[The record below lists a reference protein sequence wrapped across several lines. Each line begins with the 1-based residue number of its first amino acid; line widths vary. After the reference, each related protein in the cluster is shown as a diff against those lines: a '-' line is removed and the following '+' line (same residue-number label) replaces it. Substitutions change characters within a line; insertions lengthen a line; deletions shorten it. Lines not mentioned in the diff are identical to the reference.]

1 MVQFLDGKE
10 NKKEYRRFK
19 IKSFSGNNDFLALE
33 EIVKRRYTRMLK
45 EGKDF
50 PDLVVID
57 GGKGQLSSAKKAIDS
72 LNLYKKLNLI
82 SLAKKEE
89 EIFLE
94 DNLIPL
100 RLSRNS
106 KALKLLQRI
115 RDEAHRFAITYNR
128 LLRKKSLIK
137 K

>member
-1 MVQFLDGKE
+1 MVQFKEGRE

-19 IKSFSGNNDFLALE
+19 IKSFEGNNDFLAIE
-33 EIVKRRYTRMLK
+33 EIVKRRYLRLLK

-50 PDLVVID
+50 PDLIVID

-72 LNLYKKLNLI
+72 LNLYKKVNLI

-94 DNLIPL
+94 NNLIPL
-100 RLSRNS
+100 KLSRKS

-115 RDEAHRFAITYNR
+115 RDETHRFAITYNR
-128 LLRKKSLIK
+128 LLRKKDIRK
-137 K
+137 

>member
-1 MVQFLDGKE
+1 MVQFKEGRE

-19 IKSFSGNNDFLALE
+19 IKSFEGNNDFLAIE
-33 EIVKRRYTRMLK
+33 EIVKRRYLRLLK

-50 PDLVVID
+50 PDLIVID

-72 LNLYKKLNLI
+72 LNLYKKVNLI

-100 RLSRNS
+100 KLSRKS

-115 RDEAHRFAITYNR
+115 RDETHRFAITYNR
-128 LLRKKSLIK
+128 LLRKKDIRK
-137 K
+137 

>member
-1 MVQFLDGKE
+1 E
-10 NKKEYRRFK
+10 
-19 IKSFSGNNDFLALE
+19 GNNDFLAIE
-33 EIVKRRYTRMLK
+33 EIVKRRYLRLLK

-50 PDLVVID
+50 PDLIVID

-72 LNLYKKLNLI
+72 LNLYKKVNLI

-100 RLSRNS
+100 KLSRKS

-115 RDEAHRFAITYNR
+115 RDETHRFAITYNR
-128 LLRKKSLIK
+128 LLRKKDIRK
-137 K
+137 